1 MKKLMIAS
9 LGLSLLTGTAMFA
22 QNTSGNTSTE
32 TSTMKKKGKKGKK
45 GKTTEG
51 SSTASSNTG
60 K

>member
-22 QNTSGNTSTE
+22 QDTAAGSSDAG
-32 TSTMKKKGKKGKK
+32 TMKKKGKKKK
-45 GKTTEG
+45 SKSTEG
-51 SSTASSNTG
+51 SSSTTSTS

>member
-22 QNTSGNTSTE
+22 QNTSGSNTSTE

-51 SSTASSNTG
+51 SSTTSNTG

>member
-22 QNTSGNTSTE
+22 QNTSAGSD
-32 TSTMKKKGKKGKK
+32 TSTMKKKGKKKK
-45 GKTTEG
+45 SKSSEG
-51 SSTASSNTG
+51 STTSGSTSTS